1 MILNIV
7 NIISKL
13 VINLLL
19 LYIMN
24 QLILNNVC
32 HNVNK
37 KQNIMNLSKRK
48 YVLNYNHVK
57 NLVHKYLIIK

>member
-7 NIISKL
+7 NIISKP
-13 VINLLL
+13 VINLHL

-37 KQNIMNLSKRK
+37 KQNIMNINKRK

-57 NLVHKYLIIK
+57 KLAHKYLTIK